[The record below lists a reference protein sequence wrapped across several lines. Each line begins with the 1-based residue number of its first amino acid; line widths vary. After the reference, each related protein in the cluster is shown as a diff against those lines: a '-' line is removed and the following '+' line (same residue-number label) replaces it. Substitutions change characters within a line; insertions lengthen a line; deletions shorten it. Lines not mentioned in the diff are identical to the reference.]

1 MIHLIEVHG
10 GSDPDRTGDIV
21 FVHGLRGNARE
32 YWQHDSRPE
41 TFWPEWLA
49 KEKDLPGVSIW
60 SLGYDAAAFEWAGG
74 AMPLYVRATNAL
86 DLLSLSNIGDVPIVF
101 VTHSLG
107 GLLVKQMLRNAKE
120 LKQPRYKSIA
130 DKTSGLV
137 FISTPHSGSD
147 LANYVGYLG
156 WLLRGSVAVK
166 DLEANTPQLLQLNT
180 WYRENVGFEAEGD
193 LGIKSL
199 VYYEERKTRWR
210 FFKLLGATVVDRV
223 SADPGIKGVL
233 PVGLDFD
240 HSTIHQPEST
250 SSQLYKGVKRHIQEC
265 LFPDFR

>member
-1 MIHLIEVHG
+1 MSDLIEVYG

-32 YWQHDSRPE
+32 YWQLRGRPE

-49 KEKDLPGVSIW
+49 KEKICPRSVSGRW
-60 SLGYDAAAFEWAGG
+60 GDDAAAFEWSGS
-74 AMPLYVRATNAL
+74 AMPLYVRGNNAL
-86 DLLSLSNIGDVPIVF
+86 DLLSQSNIGAVPVVF

-107 GLLVKQMLRNAKE
+107 GLLVKQMLRSAKD
-120 LKQPRYKSIA
+120 LKQPRWKAIA
-130 DKTSGLV
+130 EKTCGLV

-147 LANYVGYLG
+147 LATFVSYLG
-156 WLLRGSVAVK
+156 WVLRGSVALK
-166 DLEANTPQLLQLNT
+166 DLEANAPQLLQLNT
-180 WYRENVGFEAEGD
+180 WYRENVGFEEEGD

-199 VYYEERKTRWR
+199 VYYEERKTYWG
-210 FFKLLGATVVDRV
+210 FLKLFGATVVDRA
-223 SADPGIKGVL
+223 SADPGIKGVI

-240 HSTIHQPEST
+240 HSTIHKPKST
-250 SSQLYKGVKRHIQEC
+250 SSQLYQGVKRHIQEC